1 MNVIFFYIIAAAI
14 LVFSV
19 LSVTSR
25 KILRAATFLLFVLIS
40 TAALYFLLQV
50 HFLAAVQLMVYAGG
64 IAVLIIFSILL
75 TSNVDFTF
83 EKIDWKKQIFS
94 GLLTLGGAGITILT
108 LLQFNFNSLVKVQTV
123 TPDIRSFGRSFLS
136 YGDGGFVLPFEV
148 ITVLLLAAM
157 VAAIMVAKKSKQ

>member
-14 LVFSV
+14 LGFSI

-83 EKIDWKKQIFS
+83 EKIDWKKQLFS
-94 GLLTLGGAGITILT
+94 GLLALGGAAITILT
-108 LLQFNFNSLVKVQTV
+108 LLQFNFKALVQTQTV
-123 TPDIRSFGRSFLS
+123 TPDIRSFGRAFLS
-136 YGDGGFVLPFEV
+136 YDDGGFVLPFEV
-148 ITVLLLAAM
+148 ITGLLLAAM